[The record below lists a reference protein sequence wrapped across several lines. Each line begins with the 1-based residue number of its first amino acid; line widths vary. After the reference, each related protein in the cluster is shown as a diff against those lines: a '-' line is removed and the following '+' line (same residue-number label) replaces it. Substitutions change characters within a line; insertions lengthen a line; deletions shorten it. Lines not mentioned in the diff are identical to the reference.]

1 MGLAARKAPSMT
13 SALQQVWIAE
23 TYERIQ
29 RLEKRIFL
37 ENKLYYI
44 ADAILPR
51 GNKRNDGAC
60 GDAWFDEADWIIS

>member
-1 MGLAARKAPSMT
+1 MT

-29 RLEKRIFL
+29 RLEKRIFF

-51 GNKRNDGAC
+51 GNKRNNGTC